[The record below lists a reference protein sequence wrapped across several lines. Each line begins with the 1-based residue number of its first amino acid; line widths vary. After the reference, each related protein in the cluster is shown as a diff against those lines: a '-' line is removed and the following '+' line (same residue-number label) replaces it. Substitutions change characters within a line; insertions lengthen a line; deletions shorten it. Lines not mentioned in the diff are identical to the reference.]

1 MPEHSSEEM
10 WDGPERRTTPRF
22 SLPLAVVLDDA
33 KGATRDI
40 SATGVFFTTQQALT
54 VGAPITFELELPHAD
69 PRGVLRVGCGGTV
82 LRIEPMDEAFGVA
95 VHITAYGVDGQ
106 HGAVRSVSDHS
117 GV

>member
-1 MPEHSSEEM
+1 MPEHSSEET

-82 LRIEPMDEAFGVA
+82 LRIEPIDEAFGVA

>member
-1 MPEHSSEEM
+1 MLEHSSES
-10 WDGPERRTTPRF
+10 WDGPERRIAPRF
-22 SLPLAVVLDDA
+22 SLTLAVILDDS

-40 SATGVFFTTQQALT
+40 SATGVFFTTPQVLT

-82 LRIEPMDEAFGVA
+82 LRIEVVDDAFGVA
-95 VHITAYGVDGQ
+95 VHITTHGVDGQ
-106 HGAVRSVSDHS
+106 HGAVGSVSDHS